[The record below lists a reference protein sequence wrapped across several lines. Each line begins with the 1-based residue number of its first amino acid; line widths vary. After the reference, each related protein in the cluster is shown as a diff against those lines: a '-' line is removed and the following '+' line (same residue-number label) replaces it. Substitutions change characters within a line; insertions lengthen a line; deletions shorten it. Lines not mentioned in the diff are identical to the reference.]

1 MEQSLSYRTIKN
13 SAYSFLSFIW
23 PLLLSFIS
31 IPIIIKGLGVER
43 YGFFILLNASLT
55 FFGLLDFGFGYTFF
69 KKLSEHP
76 KKRDSEELIK
86 LFSSALFL
94 YFVIGLFSL
103 LILILIP
110 DFFIK
115 LFKIS
120 NNFQSSFFWFF
131 LVLGCSFL
139 VKMLTVP
146 LQQIPHALQRL
157 DISSKIAL
165 VSVTFIQLGSIMVV
179 LLGYGILSLLIIQ
192 LLAAI
197 FVFISH
203 TFFWFRLAPFLKFK
217 FSFSVKIFKDM
228 FKDGV
233 LIFIQNTM
241 SSILSQ
247 LDKIILGSFWGPSFV
262 TYYSAA
268 QTLPEKINLLSFSL
282 SSCFSP
288 VFSFL
293 GIKENIEHARNIF
306 RRSIRFMTFISGGLV
321 VVVITFGYKFIEF
334 WLGKIFAD
342 EVSIALIFLAF
353 TYFFMSINTICGQF
367 LSGNKKLGFLSGSSV
382 ILAVVNILLI
392 VILIPLYKIN
402 GAALAYLLSTF
413 LIPFFLLMIER
424 KYLEGK
430 YKEILKY
437 YLKHFSKIILVG
449 FLSYVLAIFLLSMI
463 SSLLLVI
470 VFSIFTFVF
479 YVLLYKL
486 FGFLEVEDVAVLKNF
501 FDVFV
506 LKFKGIKK

>member
-1 MEQSLSYRTIKN
+1 MEQTLSYRTIKN

-23 PLLLSFIS
+23 PLLLSFVS

-69 KKLSEHP
+69 KRLSEHP
-76 KKRDSEELIK
+76 EKRNLEELTK
-86 LFSSALFL
+86 LFSSSLFL
-94 YFVIGLFSL
+94 YLFIGLFSL
-103 LILILIP
+103 LVLVLIP
-110 DFFIK
+110 DFFID
-115 LFKIS
+115 LFKIP
-120 NNFQSSFFWFF
+120 NNFQSSFLWFF

-165 VSVTFIQLGSIMVV
+165 VSVTFIQLGSIIVV

-197 FVFISH
+197 FVFICH
-203 TFFWFRLAPFLKFK
+203 TFFWFRLARFLKFK

-247 LDKIILGSFWGPSFV
+247 LDKIILGLFWGPSIV
-262 TYYSAA
+262 TYYSSA

-288 VFSFL
+288 VFSYL
-293 GIKENIEHARNIF
+293 GIKENMEHARNIF

-334 WLGKIFAD
+334 WLGKNFAD
-342 EVSIALIFLAF
+342 QASVALIFLAF

-382 ILAVVNILLI
+382 LLAVMNVLL
-392 VILIPLYKIN
+392 VLILIPLYKIN

-413 LIPFFLLMIER
+413 LIPFFLLIIEHR
-424 KYLEGK
+424 YLGGK
-430 YKEILKY
+430 YREIVKY
-437 YLKHFSKIILVG
+437 YFKHFFKIFLIG
-449 FLSYVLAIFLLSMI
+449 FLSYILATLLLPMVND
-463 SSLLLVI
+463 LLLVI
-470 VFSIFTFVF
+470 VFSGFTFMF
-479 YVLLYKL
+479 YVLLFKL
-486 FGFLEVEDVAVLKNF
+486 FGFLETEDVVVLKNF
-501 FDVFV
+501 FGAFV
-506 LKFKGIKK
+506 LKFKGMKK